1 MKHHL
6 AAWVA
11 RHEVIVL
18 EGCDGAG
25 KTTVADALVSA
36 HAYTSIHCGRTPD
49 DTDLVSR
56 YREILARPG
65 RLVLD
70 RSFLSELVYG
80 PLYHGQSRLSIADA
94 TNLALAVA
102 ERDGVL
108 VHLTGQPEE
117 IAARLQ
123 SRDGRSPSLSEIRKV
138 LDSYANIF
146 TALAGAVPII
156 TADPSRWAETERF

>member
-25 KTTVADALVSA
+25 KTTVADALVSVYG
-36 HAYTSIHCGRTPD
+36 YTSIHCGRTPD
-49 DTDLVSR
+49 DTDLVGR
-56 YREILARPG
+56 YREILARSG

-80 PLYHGQSRLSIADA
+80 PLYHGRSRLSITDA

-108 VHLTGQPEE
+108 VHLTGQPEK
-117 IAARLQ
+117 IATRLQ
-123 SRDGRSPSLSEIRKV
+123 SRDGWSPSLSEIREL

-146 TALAGAVPII
+146 AALAGVAPII
-156 TADPSRWAETERF
+156 TTDPSKWASIESF